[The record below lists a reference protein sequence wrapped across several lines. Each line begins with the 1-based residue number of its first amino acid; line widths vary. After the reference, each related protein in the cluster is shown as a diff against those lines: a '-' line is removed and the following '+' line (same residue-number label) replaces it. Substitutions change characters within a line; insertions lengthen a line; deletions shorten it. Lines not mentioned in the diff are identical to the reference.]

1 MIELPPLRCTFATQ
15 ISFKM
20 STLDILSSECYDS
33 LQCRRNNKSCETS
46 FRSISHQSQ
55 QTGGAIYGYV
65 YNQPQHGTAV
75 QTASAAR
82 RSQKVKPRP
91 SSGILARSYAT
102 KYGQR
107 KPVKILDE
115 EYVNSSSISS
125 QIFLHKN
132 QWLVSA
138 KSAIE
143 LLKIKSRIPLGER
156 GILDSGKF
164 YEVFFVATILR
175 KLNVF
180 TLKREGGEFV

>member
-1 MIELPPLRCTFATQ
+1 MIRLPPLRCTFATQ
-15 ISFKM
+15 ISLKM

-46 FRSISHQSQ
+46 FRSISHRAQ

-91 SSGILARSYAT
+91 SSGILARSYAA
-102 KYGQR
+102 KHGQR

-115 EYVNSSSISS
+115 EYVNSSSIYS
-125 QIFLHKN
+125 QKSVACICKKCDRAFKDKTQNPAFSKKAGFSIHKSFTRV
-132 QWLVSA
+132 LLSLPYSA
-138 KSAIE
+138 
-143 LLKIKSRIPLGER
+143 
-156 GILDSGKF
+156 
-164 YEVFFVATILR
+164 
-175 KLNVF
+175 N
-180 TLKREGGEFV
+180 